1 MKRTKDQSNTQ
12 GLGRAL
18 RLQVYD
24 HSSAKSKQKVLPNA
38 SRTNC
43 EPCRGTRP
51 IRFQEL
57 DDPIIRI
64 YPKHARDEPQTAE
77 KGARFPFGR
86 RRQLGSPSWDRAV
99 QLGRFPKR
107 LWLIRRVNLDEP
119 TVCLHLTSCVE
130 EGGGKYRRLVRPRF
144 RWLDFDR
151 GDIDARWNRLGR
163 GCPLTRRRY
172 RVSSCCSPCGQRCF
186 SHGGAWRRGF
196 VRREQGRRC
205 DGHPCLTC
213 E

>member
-1 MKRTKDQSNTQ
+1 MRHTF
-12 GLGRAL
+12 L
-18 RLQVYD
+18 VYH
-24 HSSAKSKQKVLPNA
+24 HSSAESKQKVLPDA
-38 SRTNC
+38 SRTNR
-43 EPCRGTRP
+43 EPCRRTSP

-57 DDPIIRI
+57 DYPIIRI

-77 KGARFPFGR
+77 KGSRFPFGCR
-86 RRQLGSPSWDRAV
+86 LQLGSPRWDLTV
-99 QLGRFPKR
+99 HLGRFPKR

-144 RWLDFDR
+144 RWLDFDP
-151 GDIDARWNRLGR
+151 GDIDARGNRQGL

-172 RVSSCCSPCGQRCF
+172 RVSSCCNPCGQRCF
-186 SHGGAWRRGF
+186 SHGGAWRRRF

-213 E
+213 ECARRCRL